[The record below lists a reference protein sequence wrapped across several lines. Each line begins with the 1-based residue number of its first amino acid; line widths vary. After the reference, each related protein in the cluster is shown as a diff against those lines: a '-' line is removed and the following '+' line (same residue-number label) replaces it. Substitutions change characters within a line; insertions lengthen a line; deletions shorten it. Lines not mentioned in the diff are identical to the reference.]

1 MHSHGVGIV
10 LGVALLTVPA
20 SVTATVP
27 GDLCVGNPCVI
38 SADADI
44 DDGSHLDFGAT
55 TDVVIE
61 EDVTLTVLGAE
72 PDVEFDAKSI
82 VLEAGAEIRGAAG
95 RTQGLDLVLY
105 TYAGNLELRVD
116 GTKRA
121 RLDLSGPDQASAYF
135 TATGGSILFD
145 GIVDGRAGLAAAPTY
160 DADVDIRLAD
170 SLFNGTVRG
179 GFTQI
184 NAGGDVE
191 IVGHVTTAGPE
202 EGGDLSI
209 EADGGVTIRPEGTLE
224 SSSSAPGAP
233 GGSIFV
239 SAYGG
244 DIEHEGQVV
253 GTSASAALT
262 TQASTIQMYSAVGSV
277 VLTGTID
284 VSAGN
289 NGESADNSEI
299 VAPLGDIN
307 QQAGATIDVSSK
319 GPGGRSY
326 GISFLAGGNI
336 SLGDDVIANGGGQGG
351 GAIEVAAGLQVVVE
365 GELSAKASNGGD
377 AGEIEL
383 SACDVDVSGKLSV
396 DVGSTGTTILEGG
409 RQVVV
414 TGQIKAGSSNEV
426 RYDLNEPVLTGT
438 ISPAPTVSQTADS
451 SGCAALASCGNG
463 LLDVGEGCDDGNLVD
478 GDCCDSSCLAESAG
492 NACAVDWGPCALSQC
507 DGLGACGIATPGA
520 GCWMSV
526 SPLRSQ
532 LTITDKDADKGDLVL
547 FKWIKGEE
555 VSFGALPDPVG
566 SDDVDFCLYAPDGRP
581 VFHASAPAGGTCG
594 GKPCWI
600 AKSTGYKYAD
610 KERTPDGVLKVLL
623 KAGDA
628 GKAKA
633 QLKGKGENLPDL
645 PELPLG
651 VPTRAELKGANGACW
666 EATFDGGG
674 VLRNDGGGFK
684 AKATN

>member
-1 MHSHGVGIV
+1 MNSRGIGIV
-10 LGVALLTVPA
+10 LGLAVLVLPA
-20 SVTATVP
+20 SVRATVP

-44 DDGSHLDFGAT
+44 DDGSALSFGAT
-55 TDVVIE
+55 TDVIIE
-61 EDVTLTVLGAE
+61 EDVTLTVLGTE
-72 PDVEFDAKSI
+72 PDVQFDAKSI

-95 RTQGLDLVLY
+95 RTQGLDLILY
-105 TYAGNLELRVD
+105 TYAGDLELRVD

-121 RLDLSGPDQASAYF
+121 RLDVSGPDAGAAYF

-145 GIVDGRAGLAAAPTY
+145 GIVDGRTAFPPQPIY
-160 DADVDIRLAD
+160 EADVDIRLAD

-184 NAGGDVE
+184 DAGGDVE
-191 IVGHVTTAGPE
+191 IVGHVTTAGPQ

-209 EADGGVTIRPEGTLE
+209 EAGGGVTIRPGGTLE
-224 SSSSAPGAP
+224 ASSSAPGAP
-233 GGSIFV
+233 SGSIFV

-262 TQASTIQMYSAVGSV
+262 TQASTIQMYSSVGSV

-299 VAPLGDIN
+299 VAPLGDID
-307 QQAGATIDVSSK
+307 QQPGATIDVSSK

-326 GISFLAGGNI
+326 GIAFLAGGNI
-336 SLGDDVIANGGGQGG
+336 LLRDDVIANGGGNGG
-351 GAIEVAAGLQVVVE
+351 GTIEVAAGLQVLVE

-377 AGEIEL
+377 AGAIEL
-383 SACDVDVSGKLSV
+383 SACDVEVSGKLSV
-396 DVGSTGTTILEGG
+396 DVGSTGTTVLEGG

-414 TGQIKAGSSNEV
+414 TGQIKAGSSNDV
-426 RYDLNEPVLTGT
+426 RYDLNEPVLTGS
-438 ISPAPTVSQTADS
+438 ISPPPAVAQTADS
-451 SGCAALASCGNG
+451 SGCAALAACGNG

-478 GDCCDSSCLAESAG
+478 GDCCDSSCAAESAG

-507 DGLGACGIATPGA
+507 DGLGACGVATPGA

-532 LTITDKDADKGDLVL
+532 LTITDKDADKGDLVV

-555 VSFGALPDPVG
+555 VSVGALPDPVG
-566 SDDVDFCLYAPDGRP
+566 SDDVDFCLYAPEGRP
-581 VFHASAPAGGTCG
+581 LFHASAPAGGSCA

-610 KERTPDGVLKVLL
+610 KDRTPDGILMVLL

-645 PELPLG
+645 PELPMSL
-651 VPTRAELKGANGACW
+651 PARAELKASNGACW
-666 EATFDGGG
+666 EATFDAGG
-674 VLRNDGGGFK
+674 VLRNDVNGFK
-684 AKATN
+684 AKATS